1 MSRCLACGRV
11 EPFNRGQNVEGGWLC
26 SSCRNLGTRGG
37 NPDTA
42 QTAPFENNQNIQMV
56 GVLGNLQYSPGMA
69 TAIRSAYNAGN
80 NGNDGVAESIW
91 GLGFPANHHTMP
103 HANNVVVFTRTGGQ
117 FKVFA
122 IGHHTG
128 SNDDYRIMRW
138 TGSSYNAH
146 R

>member
-11 EPFNRGQNVEGGWLC
+11 EPFTRGQNVEGGWLC

-56 GVLGNLQYSPGMA
+56 GVLGNLQYSPRMA

-80 NGNDGVAESIW
+80 NGNDGVARKY
-91 GLGFPANHHTMP
+91 LGSWFSCKP
-103 HANNVVVFTRTGGQ
+103 
-117 FKVFA
+117 
-122 IGHHTG
+122 
-128 SNDDYRIMRW
+128 
-138 TGSSYNAH
+138 SYNTACK
-146 R
+146 